1 MLRAGEVLPGDADL
15 VILPGSKSTRAD
27 LAFLRAQGWDIDLA
41 AHHRRGGR
49 ILGLCGGYQMLGRTI
64 SDPDG
69 LEGPP
74 GTTPGLGLLD
84 LATTMTAD
92 KRLTRVQGIHAATG
106 CAISGY
112 EIHLGRSDGP
122 ARARPFARIEGVEEG
137 AVSADGRVMGT
148 YLHGL
153 FSEDAFRSAFLAGLG
168 LAPSGLGFAASV
180 ERTLDELADHLERH
194 VDIDALLA
202 LSASL

>member
-1 MLRAGEVLPGDADL
+1 
-15 VILPGSKSTRAD
+15 
-27 LAFLRAQGWDIDLA
+27 
-41 AHHRRGGR
+41 
-49 ILGLCGGYQMLGRTI
+49 
-64 SDPDG
+64 
-69 LEGPP
+69 
-74 GTTPGLGLLD
+74 
-84 LATTMTAD
+84 
-92 KRLTRVQGIHAATG
+92 VQGTHAATG

-168 LAPSGLGFAASV
+168 LAPSGLGYAASV
-180 ERTLDELADHLERH
+180 ESTLDELADHLEQH

>member
-1 MLRAGEVLPGDADL
+1 
-15 VILPGSKSTRAD
+15 
-27 LAFLRAQGWDIDLA
+27 
-41 AHHRRGGR
+41 
-49 ILGLCGGYQMLGRTI
+49 
-64 SDPDG
+64 
-69 LEGPP
+69 
-74 GTTPGLGLLD
+74 
-84 LATTMTAD
+84 
-92 KRLTRVQGIHAATG
+92 
-106 CAISGY
+106 
-112 EIHLGRSDGP
+112 
-122 ARARPFARIEGVEEG
+122 
-137 AVSADGRVMGT
+137 MGT

>member
-1 MLRAGEVLPGDADL
+1 
-15 VILPGSKSTRAD
+15 
-27 LAFLRAQGWDIDLA
+27 
-41 AHHRRGGR
+41 
-49 ILGLCGGYQMLGRTI
+49 MLGRTI

-112 EIHLGRSDGP
+112 EIHLGRSDGL

-168 LAPSGLGFAASV
+168 LAPSGLGYAASV
-180 ERTLDELADHLERH
+180 ERTLDELADHLEQH
-194 VDIDALLA
+194 VDIDAVLA
-202 LSASL
+202 LSARPDAARPPCGPAMARGNEGSAGC

>member
-1 MLRAGEVLPGDADL
+1 
-15 VILPGSKSTRAD
+15 GSKATRAD
-27 LAFLRAQGWDIDLA
+27 LAFLRAQGWDIDLL

-64 SDPDG
+64 SDPG
-69 LEGPP
+69 GIEGPP

-84 LATTMTAD
+84 IDTTMTAD
-92 KRLTRVQGIHAATG
+92 KRLTRVQGTHAATG

-122 ARARPFARIEGVEEG
+122 GRARPFASIGGTQEG

-153 FSEDAFRSAFLAGLG
+153 FCEDRFRTAFLAGLG
-168 LAPSGLGFAASV
+168 LAPSGLGYGALV
-180 ERTLDELADHLERH
+180 QGTLDDLADHLEQH
-194 VDIDALLA
+194 FDIDALLA
-202 LSASL
+202 LSARP